1 MGARCPLRGEEGHG
15 SWYLSLEL
23 PAAPDGRRRRIRR
36 GGFPSRDSAE
46 TALARLQMPSPGDPG
61 SPPLTVGQWLER
73 WLVRRAAPR
82 NSTLRGYAAHVRLYL
97 APCLGQILL
106 ADLSPAHV
114 QAMFT
119 AITRQHEAMGRPV
132 TTATLVRVKATLRT
146 ALNGA
151 IRAGHIT
158 TNAASRAE
166 LPPARRP
173 KAVVWTAERIS
184 EWQRTGIRPSVA
196 VWTPAQTAAFL
207 NAIQGHRLYAAYH
220 LIALRGLRRGEAAGL
235 RWCDIDLDTGTAF
248 ISWQLQQYDGHVAL
262 CPPKTA
268 HSERIIALDRTTVAA
283 LHAHRARQ
291 LAERAAADED
301 YLDSGY
307 VFTRLN
313 GDPMAPDWLS
323 RYFRRLN
330 DASGL
335 PPIRLHDLRHGA
347 ASLALA
353 AGADLKVVQDML
365 GHSSIVLTADTYT
378 SVLPEVAHKVAE
390 DIASLIIAAG
400 CLIPGSQ
407 ERRRPAWRTLGQ
419 RAHTLLTAGLSHAH
433 PARQISRPHRQL
445 PASLTQRGTQTV
457 LPSVTEN
464 GPTARAA
471 IPWPTSAHTASASS
485 A

>member
-1 MGARCPLRGEEGHG
+1 
-15 SWYLSLEL
+15 
-23 PAAPDGRRRRIRR
+23 
-36 GGFPSRDSAE
+36 
-46 TALARLQMPSPGDPG
+46 
-61 SPPLTVGQWLER
+61 
-73 WLVRRAAPR
+73 
-82 NSTLRGYAAHVRLYL
+82 
-97 APCLGQILL
+97 
-106 ADLSPAHV
+106 
-114 QAMFT
+114 MFT
-119 AITRQHEAMGRPV
+119 AITRQHEAMSRPV

-146 ALNGA
+146 ALNAA
-151 IRAGHIT
+151 IHAGLIT

-173 KAVVWTAERIS
+173 KAVVWTAERIT
-184 EWQRTGIRPSVA
+184 EWRRTGIRPPVA

-235 RWCDIDLDTGTAF
+235 RWCDIDLDTGTGTGTAI

-268 HSERIIALDRTTVAA
+268 HSERIIALDRTTVVT
-283 LHAHRARQ
+283 LRAHRSRQ
-291 LAERAAADED
+291 LAERAAAGED
-301 YLDSGY
+301 YLHSGY
-307 VFTRLN
+307 VFTRPN

-323 RYFRRLN
+323 RYFRQLN

-378 SVLPEVAHKVAE
+378 SVLPEVAHMVAE

-400 CLIPGSQ
+400 CLIPGTQ
-407 ERRRPAWRTLGQ
+407 ERRRPAWRRLRQ
-419 RAHTLLTAGLSHAH
+419 RAHTLVTAGLSHAH
-433 PARQISRPHRQL
+433 PARQISRPHPQAMSRYG
-445 PASLTQRGTQTV
+445 QRRI
-457 LPSVTEN
+457 LPSSTE
-464 GPTARAA
+464 GRSA
-471 IPWPTSAHTASASS
+471 IPWPTSAHTASA
-485 A
+485 AQA

>member
-1 MGARCPLRGEEGHG
+1 MSSQGCVYNWCNCREPGSGRRMGARCPLRGGEGQG

-23 PAAPDGRRRRIRR
+23 PAGLDGRRRRIRR
-36 GGFPSRDSAE
+36 GGFPSRDSAQ
-46 TALARLQMPSPGDPG
+46 TALARLQIPSPDNPD
-61 SPPLTVGQWLER
+61 SPPLTMGQWLER
-73 WLVRRAAPR
+73 WLVSRTAPR
-82 NSTLRGYAAHVRLYL
+82 SSTLRGYAAHVRLYL

-119 AITRQHEAMGRPV
+119 AITRQHEAMSRPV
-132 TTATLVRVKATLRT
+132 TTGTLVRVKATLRT
-146 ALNGA
+146 ALNAA
-151 IRAGHIT
+151 ILAGHIT

-166 LPPARRP
+166 LPTARRP
-173 KAVVWTAERIS
+173 KAVVWTTEQVR
-184 EWQRTGIRPSVA
+184 EWQRTGIRPPVA

-235 RWCDIDLDTGTAF
+235 RWCDIDLDTGTAI
-248 ISWQLQQYDGHVAL
+248 ISWQLQQYDGHVTL

-283 LHAHRARQ
+283 LRAHRARQ
-291 LAERAAADED
+291 LAERAAAGQD

-378 SVLPEVAHKVAE
+378 KARELHLTGDVCPVPRLCRQPE
-390 DIASLIIAAG
+390 
-400 CLIPGSQ
+400 
-407 ERRRPAWRTLGQ
+407 
-419 RAHTLLTAGLSHAH
+419 
-433 PARQISRPHRQL
+433 
-445 PASLTQRGTQTV
+445 
-457 LPSVTEN
+457 
-464 GPTARAA
+464 
-471 IPWPTSAHTASASS
+471 
-485 A
+485 

>member
-1 MGARCPLRGEEGHG
+1 
-15 SWYLSLEL
+15 
-23 PAAPDGRRRRIRR
+23 
-36 GGFPSRDSAE
+36 
-46 TALARLQMPSPGDPG
+46 
-61 SPPLTVGQWLER
+61 
-73 WLVRRAAPR
+73 
-82 NSTLRGYAAHVRLYL
+82 
-97 APCLGQILL
+97 
-106 ADLSPAHV
+106 V

-119 AITRQHEAMGRPV
+119 AITRQHEAMSRPV
-132 TTATLVRVKATLRT
+132 TTATLVRVNATLRT
-146 ALNGA
+146 ALDAA

-166 LPPARRP
+166 LPTARRP
-173 KAVVWTAERIS
+173 KAVVWTTEQVR
-184 EWQRTGIRPSVA
+184 EWQRTGIRPPVA

-235 RWCDIDLDTGTAF
+235 RWCDIDLDTGTAI
-248 ISWQLQQYDGHVAL
+248 ISWQLQQYDGHVVL

-283 LHAHRARQ
+283 LRAHRARQ
-291 LAERAAADED
+291 LAERAAAGQD

-323 RYFRRLN
+323 RYFRQLN

-378 SVLPEVAHKVAE
+378 SVLPEVARKVAE

-400 CLIPGSQ
+400 CLVPGTQ
-407 ERRRPAWRTLGQ
+407 ERRRPAWHRLRY
-419 RAHTLLTAGLSHAH
+419 RAHTLVTAGLSHAH
-433 PARQISRPHRQL
+433 PARQIAAPHRQR
-445 PASLTQRGTQTV
+445 S
-457 LPSVTEN
+457 
-464 GPTARAA
+464 A
-471 IPWPTSAHTASASS
+471 IPWPTSAHTASA
-485 A
+485 AQA

>member
-1 MGARCPLRGEEGHG
+1 V
-15 SWYLSLEL
+15 
-23 PAAPDGRRRRIRR
+23 
-36 GGFPSRDSAE
+36 SRS
-46 TALARLQMPSPGDPG
+46 
-61 SPPLTVGQWLER
+61 
-73 WLVRRAAPR
+73 APR
-82 NSTLRGYAAHVRLYL
+82 NSKLRGYAAHVRLYL

-119 AITRQHEAMGRPV
+119 AI
-132 TTATLVRVKATLRT
+132 
-146 ALNGA
+146 
-151 IRAGHIT
+151 
-158 TNAASRAE
+158 
-166 LPPARRP
+166 
-173 KAVVWTAERIS
+173 
-184 EWQRTGIRPSVA
+184 
-196 VWTPAQTAAFL
+196 
-207 NAIQGHRLYAAYH
+207 
-220 LIALRGLRRGEAAGL
+220 
-235 RWCDIDLDTGTAF
+235 
-248 ISWQLQQYDGHVAL
+248 ISWQLQQYDGHVTL

-268 HSERIIALDRTTVAA
+268 HSERIIALDRTTVAG
-283 LHAHRARQ
+283 LRAHRARQ
-291 LAERAAADED
+291 LAERAAVGED

-330 DASGL
+330 DVSGL

-400 CLIPGSQ
+400 CLIPGTQ
-407 ERRRPAWRTLGQ
+407 ERRRPAWRKLRQ

-433 PARQISRPHRQL
+433 PARQISRPHRQA
-445 PASLTQRGTQTV
+445 PARLTQRGTQTV
-457 LPSVTEN
+457 LPSIAEN
-464 GPTARAA
+464 GAATLAA
-471 IPWPTSAHTASASS
+471 IPWPTSAHTASIA
-485 A
+485 

>member
-1 MGARCPLRGEEGHG
+1 MLPPVPSCRLRGGPKPWCGPRSG
-15 SWYLSLEL
+15 SASGS
-23 PAAPDGRRRRIRR
+23 APGSAR
-36 GGFPSRDSAE
+36 PSRCG
-46 TALARLQMPSPGDPG
+46 RL
-61 SPPLTVGQWLER
+61 
-73 WLVRRAAPR
+73 
-82 NSTLRGYAAHVRLYL
+82 
-97 APCLGQILL
+97 
-106 ADLSPAHV
+106 
-114 QAMFT
+114 
-119 AITRQHEAMGRPV
+119 
-132 TTATLVRVKATLRT
+132 
-146 ALNGA
+146 
-151 IRAGHIT
+151 
-158 TNAASRAE
+158 
-166 LPPARRP
+166 RRP
-173 KAVVWTAERIS
+173 
-184 EWQRTGIRPSVA
+184 
-196 VWTPAQTAAFL
+196 FL

-235 RWCDIDLDTGTAF
+235 RWCDIDLDTGTAI
-248 ISWQLQQYDGHVAL
+248 ISWQLQQYDGHVTL

-283 LHAHRARQ
+283 LHAHRVRQ
-291 LAERAAADED
+291 LAERAAAGQD

-457 LPSVTEN
+457 LPSVT
-464 GPTARAA
+464 
-471 IPWPTSAHTASASS
+471 
-485 A
+485 